1 MIGCKRAVVVAQE
14 VAHRTTD
21 QEVPGSDP
29 TGRWAFFSLSSLSY
43 LSIRS
48 LVEVQHYWFF
58 NFPRKFIPSHA
69 INR

>member
-29 TGRWAFFSLSSLSY
+29 TGRWAFFLSLFSFLSFNQVPCGGATLLVFQ
-43 LSIRS
+43 LSKKIHS
-48 LVEVQHYWFF
+48 
-58 NFPRKFIPSHA
+58 
-69 INR
+69 